1 MRNVLVAVVVVLAT
15 AIHALVW
22 LSLHERVSPPNANGT
37 LASVSFSPINPNRN
51 GEVDKT
57 TEAQI
62 RSDLAAVVPYT
73 RSVRTYSVSNG
84 LALVPQLA
92 AEYGLRVT
100 LGVWINQWEEQNDKE
115 IESAIALSKRYRN
128 VDSVIVGNE
137 TVFRAQAEHRDNPLY
152 NANETVRDLIAKI
165 QRVKR
170 EVSIP
175 VTTAEV
181 PNVWLEYP
189 ELASTVDYLAVHILP
204 YWEGIPGS
212 EAVDHAIHA
221 YERLRQ
227 AYPGKRIVIAE
238 FGWPSAG
245 LNRKDAVPSPLTQ
258 AEVIRDFITRADAMG
273 IDYSIVEAFDQP
285 WKTNE
290 GSVGPYWG
298 IFDADRNPKFS
309 FAGSV
314 EEPNFLLKMIAALG
328 IGFLLSVPIFG
339 IPRVT
344 AAQAGVLALT
354 AHAIGA
360 WSANV
365 VDYWVTHYFVLGSQ
379 LALFVGAGLLVPLIA
394 IMKRRIEELAA
405 ILFGAKPRRLLTQ
418 GASLPERVPLV
429 SIHIPACRE
438 PPEMLRQTL
447 DSVAQLD
454 WPNLE
459 CVVVINNTPDSALWS
474 PIEDHCRLLGPRF
487 KFVRADKLQG
497 FKAGALRLA
506 LEHTAPE
513 AEIIGVLDAD
523 YVVHPDWLKDLVPA
537 FADPAVGLV
546 QAPQDHRDASR
557 SITQVVMNREYAG
570 FFDIGMVE
578 RNEVNAIVVHGTM
591 CLIRREAIIAAG
603 GWSSDT
609 IVEDTDLGLSLLERG
624 WRVHY
629 TQNRYGWG
637 LLPSD
642 FAAYKRQRHRWAY
655 GGVQLIK
662 KHWRA
667 FLPGRS
673 RLTPQQRSQYLFG
686 WLTWLGA
693 ESLGVIIAILNLIW
707 MPLVAFLGIAVP
719 EAVLTLPVL
728 ATFAVTLLHFMVLY
742 RARVQAPI
750 FASLGAALSAMAL
763 QLTVGRAVA
772 DGVIRKRL
780 PFVRTAKGGA
790 SRWSQA
796 FPALWEGLLGGLL
809 MLGALTLH
817 LTNEQRVQEISIF
830 SAVLLV
836 QSLPFLAA
844 VGLALHRAFTAQRIR
859 HLAEACELLDLS
871 AAPAARAGADRRSA
885 GERQCRHHALR
896 PERRPAA
903 NQDRCYASAARCRPP
918 TPRRS
923 SWRRRR

>member
-1 MRNVLVAVVVVLAT
+1 MRNVIVAVVVAIAT
-15 AIHALVW
+15 ATHALVW
-22 LSLHERVSPPNANGT
+22 LVLHEQVSPPNASGV
-37 LASVSFSPINPNRN
+37 LDSISFSPINPKHN
-51 GEVDKT
+51 GETDQT

-62 RSDLAAVVPYT
+62 RSDLAAVTPYA

-84 LALVPQLA
+84 LDRVPPLA
-92 AEYGLRVT
+92 AEVGLRVT
-100 LGVWINQWEEQNDKE
+100 LGVWINEWQEQNERE
-115 IESAIALSKRYRN
+115 IETAIALAKQYRN

-137 TVFRAQAEHRDNPLY
+137 SVFRAQELHRSNPSY
-152 NANETVRDLIAKI
+152 DADATVKDLIDKI

-170 EVSIP
+170 EVHVP

-189 ELASTVDYLAVHILP
+189 ELASAVDYLAVHILP

-212 EAVDHAIHA
+212 RAVDHALNG

-245 LNRKDAVPSPLTQ
+245 LNRKDAVPSPITQ
-258 AEVIRDFITRADAMG
+258 AEVVRDFVARADAMG

-298 IFDADRNPKFS
+298 IFDADRNPKFA
-309 FAGSV
+309 FAGTV
-314 EEPNFLLKMIAALG
+314 ETPNFLLKMIAALA
-328 IGFLLSVPIFG
+328 IGLLLSIPIFG
-339 IPRVT
+339 IPRAT

-354 AHAIGA
+354 ASAIGA
-360 WSANV
+360 WSASV
-365 VDYWVTHYFVLGSQ
+365 IDYWVTHYFVLGSQ
-379 LALFVGAGLLVPLIA
+379 IAMLVGAGLLVPLVV

-405 ILFGAKPRRLLTQ
+405 ILFGAKGRRLLIQ
-418 GASLPERVPLV
+418 GGAMPEHLPLV

-438 PPEMLRQTL
+438 PPDMLRQTL
-447 DSVAQLD
+447 DAVAALN
-454 WPNLE
+454 WPNFE
-459 CVVVINNTPDSALWS
+459 CVVIVNNTPDPAMWG

-487 KFVRADKLQG
+487 KFLRADKLQG

-578 RNEVNAIVVHGTM
+578 RNEVNAIVAHGTM
-591 CLIRREAIIAAG
+591 CLIRREALIAAG
-603 GWSSDT
+603 SWSSDT
-609 IVEDTDLGLSLLERG
+609 IVEDTDLGLSLLEQG
-624 WRVHY
+624 WRTHY
-629 TQNRYGWG
+629 TQCRYGWG
-637 LLPSD
+637 LLPCD

-655 GGVQLIK
+655 GGMQLIK

-673 RLTPQQRSQYLFG
+673 GLTAQQRSQYLFG

-693 ESLGVIIAILNLIW
+693 EALGVLIAILNLIW

-728 ATFAVTLLHFMVLY
+728 ATFAVMLLHFMVLY
-742 RARVQAPI
+742 RTRVQAPI
-750 FASLGAALSAMAL
+750 FASLGAAISAMAL

-772 DGVIRKRL
+772 DGLIRDRL

-790 SRWSQA
+790 SRWGQA
-796 FPALWEGLLGGLL
+796 FPALWEGVLGGLL
-809 MLGALTLH
+809 VLGSLTLY
-817 LTNEQRVQEISIF
+817 LTNEQQVHEISIF

-844 VGLALHRAFTAQRIR
+844 VGLALIERSPLNEFAAWSRVASLATYLPRLPRGPAPTAGP
-859 HLAEACELLDLS
+859 
-871 AAPAARAGADRRSA
+871 PAG
-885 GERQCRHHALR
+885 GNVGVM
-896 PERRPAA
+896 P
-903 NQDRCYASAARCRPP
+903 
-918 TPRRS
+918 
-923 SWRRRR
+923 

>member
-1 MRNVLVAVVVVLAT
+1 MRNVIVAVVVALAT
-15 AIHALVW
+15 ALHASVW
-22 LSLHERVSPPNANGT
+22 ILMHERVSPPNANGT
-37 LASVSFSPINPNRN
+37 LASVSFSPINPKHD
-51 GEVDKT
+51 GELDKT
-57 TEAQI
+57 SEAQI
-62 RSDLAAVVPYT
+62 RSDLAAIAPYT
-73 RSVRTYSVSNG
+73 RAVRTYSVGNG
-84 LALVPQLA
+84 LDLVPALA
-92 AEYGLRVT
+92 SEYGLRVT
-100 LGVWINQWEEQNDKE
+100 LGIWLNQYDDQNEKE
-115 IESAIALSKRYRN
+115 IQTGVALTKRYRN
-128 VDSVIVGNE
+128 IDSVIVGNE
-137 TVFRAQAEHRDNPLY
+137 TIFRAQAEHRDDPLY
-152 NANETVRDLIAKI
+152 TASDTVRDLIAKI

-170 EVSIP
+170 DVSVP

-189 ELASTVDYLAVHILP
+189 ELASAADYLAVHILP
-204 YWEGIPGS
+204 YWEGLPGS
-212 EAVDHAIHA
+212 VAVDHALNA

-258 AEVIRDFITRADAMG
+258 AQVVRDFITRADAMG

-285 WKTNE
+285 WKTFE

-298 IFDADRNPKFS
+298 IFNADRHPKFTL
-309 FAGSV
+309 AGV
-314 EEPNFLLKMIAALG
+314 VDAPNFLLKVMAALA
-328 IGFLLSVPIFG
+328 IGLLLSIPIFA
-339 IPRVT
+339 IPRV
-344 AAQAGVLALT
+344 AVAQAAVLALT

-379 LALFVGAGLLVPLIA
+379 IALFVGAGLLVPLIV
-394 IMKRRIEELAA
+394 IMKQRIEELAA
-405 ILFGAKPRRLLTQ
+405 IIFGAKPGRLLTQ
-418 GASLPERVPLV
+418 SSALPERAPLV

-454 WPNLE
+454 WPNFE
-459 CVVVINNTPDSALWS
+459 CVVVINNTPDPSLWE

-487 KFVRADKLQG
+487 KFLREDRLQG

-513 AEIIGVLDAD
+513 AEIIGVIDAD

-546 QAPQDHRDASR
+546 QAPQDHRDCNR
-557 SITQVVMNREYAG
+557 SITQTVMNREYAG
-570 FFDIGMVE
+570 FFDIGMVQ
-578 RNEVNAIVVHGTM
+578 RNEVNAIVAHGTM
-591 CLIRREAIIAAG
+591 CLIRREALLDAG
-603 GWSSDT
+603 SWSSDT
-609 IVEDTDLGLSLLERG
+609 IVEDADLGLTLLERG
-624 WRVHY
+624 WRAHY
-629 TQNRYGWG
+629 TQRRYGWG

-642 FAAYKRQRHRWAY
+642 FAAYQRQRHRWAY
-655 GGVQLIK
+655 GGIQLIK

-667 FLPGRS
+667 FLPGGS
-673 RLTPQQRSQYLFG
+673 RLTPQQRGQYLFG

-693 ESLGVIIAILNLIW
+693 ESLGVLIAILNLIW

-728 ATFAVTLLHFMVLY
+728 ATFAVMLLHFMVLY
-742 RARVQAPI
+742 RTRVRAPI

-772 DGVIRKRL
+772 DGVIRDEL

-790 SRWSQA
+790 SRWSQS
-796 FPALWEGLLGGLL
+796 FPAFWEAVLGSLLVIGS
-809 MLGALTLH
+809 LTLH
-817 LTNEQRVQEISIF
+817 LTNEQRVHEISIF

-844 VGLALHRAFTAQRIR
+844 VGIALIERSPLNAFAT
-859 HLAEACELLDLS
+859 
-871 AAPAARAGADRRSA
+871 
-885 GERQCRHHALR
+885 
-896 PERRPAA
+896 
-903 NQDRCYASAARCRPP
+903 
-918 TPRRS
+918 
-923 SWRRRR
+923 WRRFATLATYLPRLPRGPAPTAGPPASGGIGIVP